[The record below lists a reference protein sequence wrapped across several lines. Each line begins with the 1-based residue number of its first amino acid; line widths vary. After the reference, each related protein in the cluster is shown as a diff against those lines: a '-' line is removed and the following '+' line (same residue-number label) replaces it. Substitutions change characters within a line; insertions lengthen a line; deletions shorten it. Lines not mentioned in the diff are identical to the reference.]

1 MRNDLLDYYKILLA
15 IFVVGIHTSPFLEYS
30 KPLSFVFNLGI
41 FRLAVPTFFLINGFY
56 ATAALETKQ
65 NLKIYLLR
73 VLKLY
78 VFWTILYFPLF
89 MYTHYFSFKNIVWGI
104 IVVFYGYG
112 HLWYVTALL
121 GGIALFYFLL
131 QHYSKKTI
139 LILAVIFYFIGCF
152 IELLQEYYSRS
163 ESGFIVEVAHLQLW
177 KLNFI
182 FFAFPFICIGYYLK
196 KEVSHYSFL
205 RYWYVALLVFS
216 AELFCSYY
224 FLPLGRNMLFSLLL
238 ITPCIFYY
246 FITKNYFQNKTFFL
260 SNYID
265 KLPNSIYYV
274 HGLVVFFSHSIL
286 TNISNTNRFIIVSFF
301 SILIGIFLIKINK
314 FIYNK
319 FRFYIV

>member
-1 MRNDLLDYYKILLA
+1 MRNYLLDYYKILLA
-15 IFVVGIHTSPFLEYS
+15 ILVVGIHTSPFLEYS
-30 KPLSFVFNLGI
+30 KPLSFIFNLGI
-41 FRLAVPTFFLINGFY
+41 FRLAVPTFFLINGYY
-56 ATAALETKQ
+56 AIVALETKE
-65 NLKIYLLR
+65 NLKKYLLR

-89 MYTHYFSFKNIVWGI
+89 MYTHDFSIKNIVWGI

-121 GGIALFYFLL
+121 GGMALFYYLL

-139 LILAVIFYFIGCF
+139 LILAVIFYFLGCF
-152 IELLQEYYSRS
+152 IELLQDNYCRS
-163 ESGFIVEVAHLQLW
+163 GTGFIVEVAHLQVW

-182 FFAFPFICIGYYLK
+182 FFAFPFISVGYYLK
-196 KEVSHYSFL
+196 KEVKQFYFL
-205 RYWYVALLVFS
+205 RYLNVALLLFII
-216 AELFCSYY
+216 ELVCSYY

-238 ITPCIFYY
+238 VTPCIFYF
-246 FITKNYFQNKTFFL
+246 FITKNYFENKTFFL
-260 SNYID
+260 SDYID

-274 HGLVVFFSHSIL
+274 HGLVVFFSHYLL